1 MFLVFPLLPFFHGFL
16 PVGLLTAFH
25 RCLLTRRLVPRF
37 VTGALGFHCLNGCII
52 MDLNGTT
59 LHSILQLFL
68 AKGFPRLIE
77 V

>member
-25 RCLLTRRLVPRF
+25 GSLLTGSLIPCF
-37 VTGALGFHCLNGCII
+37 VACTLGLHRLNGGLVKN
-52 MDLNGTT
+52 LNGTT
-59 LHSILQLFL
+59 LHGILQLFF
-68 AKGFPRLIE
+68 AEGFPRLIE